1 MIDLILVQYDDET
14 KDVCYA
20 PYLRLKVGD
29 RVKTHWGF
37 GNVVR
42 VLSTYKDN
50 EVLSIFSASEPLH
63 PVEAVL
69 VTVDDV

>member
-1 MIDLILVQYDDET
+1 MIDLILVQYEDNQKE
-14 KDVCYA
+14 VCYA

-37 GNVVR
+37 GNVLQI
-42 VLSTYKDN
+42 LSTYKDN
-50 EVLSIFSASEPLH
+50 EILGIFSASEPLH